1 MAKTC
6 IFIGDELAKYGFP
19 NGHPFST
26 QRHEAYHSA
35 LKSSGLIDKC
45 CIRSPQIADIE
56 QLQLFHTKEYVSKVQ
71 HFSELGSGYLDAGD
85 TPAFPGV
92 YEAAATVVGTAITAV
107 DAVMQKNCKYA
118 FNPIGGLHHARRE
131 TASGFCVF
139 NDCGVAIEYLQ
150 SRYKLKQ
157 ILYVDIDA
165 HHGDG
170 VFYSF
175 EDDKQLIFLDFH
187 QDSRTLYPGTGR
199 SIETGKGS
207 ARGTKLNIEM
217 PPGSTDDGFLIQW
230 NKAKE
235 FIDQYEPEFVLLQ
248 CGVDSMSGDPI
259 TDMQY
264 SQSTHRFVTREL
276 ISYAESHCEGRLVAL
291 GGGGYN
297 LDNISKG
304 WCAVTETMVN
314 A

>member
-92 YEAAATVVGTAITAV
+92 YKAAATVVGTAITAV

>member
-131 TASGFCVF
+131 AASGFCVF